1 MKTKEFENAALALFP
16 KDTLAF
22 FNDGNQYGFNNYIE
36 KELNKI
42 GYSVNLTPEIIKQAN
57 INHIDLLL
65 THHNVWEDYFEL
77 RDDCL
82 RLLEEYGIIHFFNH
96 LPLDSMPFGPTGTLA
111 NDLDLKVI
119 DKISKIDK
127 YAFGVV
133 GELEEPITLLLLT
146 EKLEK
151 IFNHKV
157 RIWNNNNRL
166 VKRIGIVAG
175 SGSDI
180 ESLFEANTLKSD
192 VYITGEKKLKTLL
205 YAKHIGLTIILGS
218 HTFTELGGIRQYAK
232 LINNEISDVEVIE
245 LKDEFLE

>member
-1 MKTKEFENAALALFP
+1 MKTTDFKSLALAFFP
-16 KDTLAF
+16 SETLEF

-36 KELNKI
+36 KKLNRI
-42 GYSVNLTPEIIKQAN
+42 GYSVNLTPDIIKQAIN
-57 INHIDLLL
+57 NHIDLIL
-65 THHNVWEDYFEL
+65 THHNIWEDYFEL

-82 RLLEEYGIIHFFNH
+82 KLLKDYEIIHFFNH
-96 LPLDSMPFGPTGTLA
+96 LPLDSMPFGPTGALSKA
-111 NDLDLKVI
+111 LGLKIV

-133 GELEEPITLLLLT
+133 SELEEPITLLLLK

-151 IFNHKV
+151 LFNHKV
-157 RIWNNNNRL
+157 RVWENNDCL
-166 VKRIGIVAG
+166 IKRIGIVAG

-180 ESLFEANTLKSD
+180 ESLHEANILKSD

-205 YAKHIGLTIILGS
+205 YAKHIGLNFILGS
-218 HTFTELGGIRQYAK
+218 HTFTELGGIKQYAN
-232 LINNEISDVEVIE
+232 LIKNELSDIELVE